1 MTNKLFAAALAA
13 LALASGPALAQSS
26 MSPSMSPLAP
36 SASHAKPGPL
46 TFHQSPQAGQLMASE
61 LMEANIYGAD
71 GATIGDIKDVVV
83 DPSGQIQAVVFG
95 VGGFLGVG
103 EKNVAVPL
111 TALQVSELSG
121 SSGIRPSGTGWN
133 SRNRITLN
141 ATKEQLKSAPDFRA
155 QRMANTG
162 WLIRPSGSDRA
173 PR

>member
-1 MTNKLFAAALAA
+1 MTNKFFAATLAA
-13 LALASGPALAQSS
+13 LALATGPALAQSS

-36 SASHAKPGPL
+36 SASHGRSGPL
-46 TFHQSPQAGQLMASE
+46 TFHQTPQAGQLLASE

-83 DPSGQIQAVVFG
+83 DQSGQIQAVVFG

-111 TALQVSELSG
+111 TALQVSEMSG
-121 SSGIRPSGTGWN
+121 GSAARPSGTGWN

-141 ATKEQLKSAPDFRA
+141 ATKEQLKNAPDFRA
-155 QRMANTG
+155 QRPANTG
-162 WLIRPSGSDRA
+162 WLMSPSGSGSMSR
-173 PR
+173 

>member
-1 MTNKLFAAALAA
+1 MTNKLFAAAVAA
-13 LALASGPALAQSS
+13 LALATGPALAQSS

-36 SASHAKPGPL
+36 GASHSRPGPL
-46 TFHQSPQAGQLMASE
+46 TFHQMPQTGQLMASE

-83 DPSGQIQAVVFG
+83 DTSGQIQAVVFG

-111 TALQVSELSG
+111 TALQVSEVSG

-133 SRNRITLN
+133 ARNRITLN
-141 ATKEQLKSAPDFRA
+141 ATKDQLKSAPDFRV
-155 QRMANTG
+155 QRPATTG
-162 WLIRPSGSDRA
+162 WLVSPSGSGSM